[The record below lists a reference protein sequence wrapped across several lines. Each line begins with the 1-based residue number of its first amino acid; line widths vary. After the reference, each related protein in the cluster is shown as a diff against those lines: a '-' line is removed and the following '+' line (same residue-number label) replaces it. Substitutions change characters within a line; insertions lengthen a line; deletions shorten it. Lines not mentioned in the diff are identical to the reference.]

1 MDKTTLQGFFE
12 ETEKL
17 AMDTATMTE
26 ALGVPGAM
34 YSGVKRHGVKGLLG
48 TGLGAAAGIGAG
60 LIGKH
65 YLHKN
70 ITGGEWGKA
79 NPLARKLI
87 EAAPIGLG
95 GLVGGV
101 GAEHLLDRAR
111 SPIGKMASAAATLL
125 ETAIK
130 KSPLLYSEQKKIEAL
145 PERYRRAMQALEQ
158 NIPMGQAF
166 PVTR

>member
-1 MDKTTLQGFFE
+1 MNKTTLQGFFE
-12 ETEKL
+12 ETDKL

-26 ALGVPGAM
+26 ALGIPGAM
-34 YSGVKRHGVKGLLG
+34 YQGMKDHGVKGLVG
-48 TGLGAAAGIGAG
+48 TGLGAAAGVGAG
-60 LIGKH
+60 LLGAH

-70 ITGGEWGKA
+70 FTGGEWGTN

-111 SPIGKMASAAATLL
+111 SPIGKMASAAAELL
-125 ETAIK
+125 EMAVK
-130 KSPLLYSEQKKIEAL
+130 KSPLIYSEQKKIEAL
-145 PERYRRAMQALEQ
+145 PERYRRAMEALEL
-158 NIPMGQAF
+158 NTPMGQALG
-166 PVTR
+166 T

>member
-1 MDKTTLQGFFE
+1 MMDKTTLQGFFE

-17 AMDTATMTE
+17 AFNTATLTE
-26 ALGVPGAM
+26 AFGIPGAM
-34 YSGVKRHGVKGLLG
+34 YDSLKTHGPKGMMS
-48 TGLGAAAGIGAG
+48 TGLGTAAGIGAG
-60 LIGKH
+60 ILGAH

-70 ITGGEWGKA
+70 VTGGAWGTA
-79 NPLARKLI
+79 HPLARKLI

-111 SPIGKMASAAATLL
+111 NPISKVASAAALL
-125 ETAIK
+125 ETAVK

-145 PERYRRAMQALEQ
+145 PERYRRAMAALEL

-166 PVTR
+166 PVT

>member
-1 MDKTTLQGFFE
+1 MNKTTLQGFFE

-34 YSGVKRHGVKGLLG
+34 YSGLKSHGVKGLIG

-60 LIGKH
+60 VLGAH

-70 ITGGEWGKA
+70 VTGGAWGQA
-79 NPLARKLI
+79 NPLARKLL

-101 GAEHLLDRAR
+101 GAEHLLNRAR
-111 SPIGKMASAAATLL
+111 SPIGKMASAAADLL
-125 ETAIK
+125 ETAVK
-130 KSPLLYSEQKKIEAL
+130 KSPLIYSEQKKIEAL
-145 PERYRRAMQALEQ
+145 PERYRRAMAALEL
-158 NIPMGQAF
+158 NIPMSQAF
-166 PVTR
+166 PVT